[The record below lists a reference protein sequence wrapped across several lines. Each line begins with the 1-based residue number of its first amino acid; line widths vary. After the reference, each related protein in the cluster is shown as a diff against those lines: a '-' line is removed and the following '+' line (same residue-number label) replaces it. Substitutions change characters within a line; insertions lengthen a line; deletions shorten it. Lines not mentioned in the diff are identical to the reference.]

1 MVSIADAERVR
12 CMQLQQGSSVTPH
25 SKDLCRHHHHHQH
38 PVTAPGEAGQTASE
52 LVEAPRAVRGEAG
65 GLQLPGPGG
74 LLLGLAEEEA
84 VYPGRGVAAHLH
96 M

>member
-1 MVSIADAERVR
+1 
-12 CMQLQQGSSVTPH
+12 MQRECGACSCSRAAQLHLTARISAVTITNT
-25 SKDLCRHHHHHQH
+25 
-38 PVTAPGEAGQTASE
+38 VTAPGEAGQTASE

>member
-1 MVSIADAERVR
+1 MHAAG
-12 CMQLQQGSSVTPH
+12 QLSSVTPNV
-25 SKDLCRHHHHHQH
+25 KDFCRNHHHNI
-38 PVTAPGEAGQTASE
+38 APGEAGQTAPK
-52 LVEAPRAVRGEAG
+52 LVEAARTVRGEAG
-65 GLQLPGPGG
+65 RLQLAGPGG

>member
-1 MVSIADAERVR
+1 
-12 CMQLQQGSSVTPH
+12 MQRECGACSCSRAAQLHLTARISAVT
-25 SKDLCRHHHHHQH
+25 
-38 PVTAPGEAGQTASE
+38 TTTNTPGEAGQTASE

>member
-12 CMQLQQGSSVTPH
+12 WMQLQPGSSVTPRI
-25 SKDLCRHHHHHQH
+25 KDPCPAVTIANHHHQ
-38 PVTAPGEAGQTASE
+38 PGEAGQTASE

-65 GLQLPGPGG
+65 GLQLPGPGS

-96 M
+96 T